1 MSDPGIKKRV
11 DRGVAWVGVA
21 TTLVSV
27 CDVLALALIL
37 HFWVDAA
44 SFGVVSVVVTVFP
57 ALLLASDL
65 GLPAAVIQGEEPDD
79 ARKSTVFWIAMTSG
93 ITFYALV
100 FLASPLVADAQDH
113 AIITDLF
120 RVAGLQLLL
129 RPLYTTHRAL
139 LRRELRFKELSVVRV
154 IANFVEFGVKVAIAA
169 SGYGIWCFV
178 IAPLAREL
186 TYAIGLPI
194 VLRWRPRLICRL
206 ATAGNDIRFGLRQ
219 TSSEIL
225 QQVYGNIH
233 YQVVSAYFGAA
244 AVGAYRAAFELVIE
258 PVRIVSEVITV
269 VAFPAFA
276 KQRHD
281 RAAVIDQFVAFT
293 RQNLIIVLTVVALIV
308 VAAGDLLTVIVGAQY
323 AGAADAARILAIVGV
338 FRAMS
343 HLGPPLLDGLGR
355 PDLTLRFQAIATA
368 FLTASF
374 VAFGALL
381 HHLGPLSIA
390 IAWAVAYPVVF
401 VYLFA
406 LVFAQLQLG
415 AGDYLRAIR
424 RVFSLVAVAA
434 VAGGA
439 VHIALLDVVT
449 PGVRLGI
456 TAVVVVGTS
465 LGLLGWSGDFSPR
478 VIVRLL
484 RAR

>member
-1 MSDPGIKKRV
+1 LSDPGIKKRV

-21 TTLVSV
+21 TTLVSL

-65 GLPAAVIQGEEPDD
+65 GLPSAVIQGEEPDD
-79 ARKSTVFWIAMTSG
+79 TRKSTVFWIALTSG
-93 ITFYALV
+93 ISFYALV
-100 FLASPLVADAQDH
+100 FVASPLVADAQGH
-113 AIITDLF
+113 AVITDLF

-154 IANFVEFGVKVAIAA
+154 IANFVEFGVKIAIAA
-169 SGYGIWCFV
+169 SGYGIWAFA
-178 IAPLAREL
+178 IAPLGREL

-194 VLRWRPRLICRL
+194 VLRWRPRLVCRL

-219 TSSEIL
+219 TGSEIL
-225 QQVYGNIH
+225 QQVYGSIH

-281 RAAVIDQFVAFT
+281 RAAVIEQFVAFT

-308 VAAGDLLTVIVGAQY
+308 VAAGDLLTVIVGPRY
-323 AGAADAARILAIVGV
+323 AGAADAARILAVVGV

-368 FLTASF
+368 FLTACF

-381 HHLGPLSIA
+381 HGAGPLSIA

-406 LVFAQLQLG
+406 LVFGQLQLG

-424 RVFSLVAVAA
+424 RVFTLVGLAA
-434 VAGGA
+434 LAGGA
-439 VHIALLDVVT
+439 IHVALLDAVG

-456 TAVVVVGTS
+456 TAVVVIGTS